1 MSSSVHANN
10 GTRNILVLGIDF
22 IQGIDNT
29 TIYAEKMYSINFSAT
44 KKNFCLTLHCNG
56 DKSYLL
62 VNSIEIVANP
72 LCLGNISKIFLKAI

>member
-1 MSSSVHANN
+1 
-10 GTRNILVLGIDF
+10 
-22 IQGIDNT
+22 
-29 TIYAEKMYSINFSAT
+29 MYSINFSAT